1 MLPNGKNKAE
11 ERKGKNDKNNEKN
24 LKENIQWIFSV
35 SNLTKDQV
43 KQTQF
48 PNTMFY
54 FLEDLIN

>member
-1 MLPNGKNKAE
+1 ME
-11 ERKGKNDKNNEKN
+11 EIKQKKEKGKMIKITKKN